1 MGYPGKALA
10 GMGFANLA
18 IGLVH
23 DNLFLSVD
31 GLTQYL
37 DTHNSASGVQL
48 QLPYPANAE
57 PAVQ

>member
-1 MGYPGKALA
+1 
-10 GMGFANLA
+10 MGFANLA

-37 DTHNSASGVQL
+37 DAHNSASGVQL